1 LTYAR
6 FYDVPDEVQIQEQE
20 TMKIQEAEAQRDK
33 TFEEFLEMFQ
43 DHIEGKMDAHART
56 AHRPG
61 TGDAQNEEKKRVQSR
76 GDKDAGD
83 ERSRKNES
91 I

>member
-33 TFEEFLEMFQ
+33 TFEEFLEMF
-43 DHIEGKMDAHART
+43 
-56 AHRPG
+56 
-61 TGDAQNEEKKRVQSR
+61 
-76 GDKDAGD
+76 
-83 ERSRKNES
+83 
-91 I
+91 

>member
-1 LTYAR
+1 
-6 FYDVPDEVQIQEQE
+6 
-20 TMKIQEAEAQRDK
+20 
-33 TFEEFLEMFQ
+33 MFQ
-43 DHIEGKMDAHART
+43 DHIEGKIDAHART